1 MPPNDRGRG
10 FAASLARSSKSC
22 NDRPPAPS
30 ARGIQ
35 QYASEVIDWWGGVF
49 KGDFAENPTVGQTVA
64 RSLLTMIPG
73 VDQGGD
79 IQDLSANL
87 LKCYKKGRIDGADGL
102 AIALTAIGA
111 IPELGSAL
119 KGSLKILLKAA
130 GELTSGKAGD
140 AVAIARKLF
149 ALPMVRKGID
159 TFLARAG
166 DMKANLLGAI
176 GKALS
181 QIAALHPQLAA
192 YIASKRGDIL
202 RAAGNGFDQLRQT
215 IGDTRDRLAGKP
227 AAPKP
232 KPAPQTLRTDLPDRP
247 KPPAT
252 PAKPAHK
259 QPFDD
264 YPDPMIRN
272 YSWGQSLAIDS
283 YGPAK
288 TAEERARYILHI
300 MERSGAEQI
309 VVPKGGDKGAMM
321 AALQRL
327 GNTEFLLVRTKAG
340 SGAGERLLVRG
351 DHSNVSLPTFG
362 HAPIAHT
369 HPPSQRL
376 TQMLGDY
383 AGVMPSAN
391 DIHALRGGGY
401 TSSMII
407 NGDGLARRHHDFGQ
421 ILENPTAISALSKL
435 SARSRIR
442 YRHRINQQQSVYDT
456 LILLKREAAKK
467 LAVDDPR
474 RDKLLSSM
482 DSYIDLYRECE
493 AMKRALAVL
502 PPATH

>member
-1 MPPNDRGRG
+1 MPQIDRGRG
-10 FAASLARSSKSC
+10 FAASLARSKSC
-22 NDRPPAPS
+22 DDRPPPPS
-30 ARGIQ
+30 AKGVR
-35 QYASEVIDWWGGVF
+35 QYASEVIDWCGGVL
-49 KGDFAENPTVGQTVA
+49 KGDFAENPSVGQTVA

-87 LKCYKKGRIDGADGL
+87 LKCYKKGRIDASDGL

-130 GELTSGKAGD
+130 DELTSGKAGD

-149 ALPMVRKGID
+149 ALPMVRKGVD

-166 DMKANLLGAI
+166 DMKANLLSAI
-176 GKALS
+176 GKALN

-192 YIASKRGDIL
+192 FIASKRADIL
-202 RAAGNGFDQLRQT
+202 RAAGSGFDQLRQT

-369 HPPSQRL
+369 HPPSRL
-376 TQMLGDY
+376 SKIIGAY
-383 AGVMPSAN
+383 AGVMPSAA
-391 DIHALRGGGY
+391 DIHTLRSSGY

-421 ILENPTAISALSKL
+421 ILENPTAIRSLGKL
-435 SARSRIR
+435 SATSRIR
-442 YRHRINQQQSVYDT
+442 YRQRVTQQQRTYNE
-456 LILLKREAAKK
+456 LISLKGNTAMK
-467 LAVDDPR
+467 LPPSDPR
-474 RDKLLSSM
+474 HGEMMKAM
-482 DSYIDLYRECE
+482 HAYIDLYMECD
-493 AMKRALAVL
+493 AIKRMLDAL